1 MVISDLIVK
10 KQRRKL
16 GTPQPKWE
24 RRPEERPREILEAA
38 LRVFAARGY
47 GATRLEDVAAAAG
60 VTKGTIYYYFK
71 SKEDL
76 LIRLVASRDREIFAD
91 LETLMQGVTGPVS
104 AKLRMLMRKGFCD
117 PADESRRILHLLV
130 QELHA
135 DSPKVFVRAVQQ
147 SLVEGWTLI
156 AKLIELGKSTGEFRQ
171 DADAEVAA
179 RVFTSGLVLQQLWR
193 GGMGLDAL
201 DPFDKDRMVDSTI
214 ELFLHSLRPTVS
226 VLPST
231 RAAGKRR
238 ARHS

>member
-1 MVISDLIVK
+1 MVK
-10 KQRRKL
+10 KK
-16 GTPQPKWE
+16 QPPADPRHARWA
-24 RRPEERPREILEAA
+24 RRPDERPREILEAA
-38 LRVFAARGY
+38 LRVFSARSF
-47 GATRLEDVAAAAG
+47 ATTRLEDVAAAAG

-71 SKEDL
+71 NKEDL
-76 LIRLVASRDREIFAD
+76 LVRLVASRDRELFAD
-91 LETLMQGVTGPVS
+91 LEAQLNGLAGPVS

-117 PADESRRILHLLV
+117 PADESQRLLHLV
-130 QELHA
+130 IHELHA
-135 DSPKVFVRAVQQ
+135 DSPKVFVRAIQN
-147 SLVEGWTLI
+147 SLVEGWTLL
-156 AKLIELGKSTGEFRQ
+156 AKLIEVGKQSGEFRQ

-193 GGMGLDAL
+193 GGMELDTL

-231 RAAGKRR
+231 RPAGKRR